1 MLEITSIPGNLKRHT
16 FSLPNM
22 DVKEGE
28 VNILTSECDIK
39 NPRLDKYS
47 GSFFCNMEKMV
58 IESLISWT

>member
-1 MLEITSIPGNLKRHT
+1 
-16 FSLPNM
+16 M